1 MGYSDLEHHQW
12 PNNGEIDIIEGVN
25 FQAQNAMTLHTNS
38 NCTLMSQDC
47 SGGCGIE
54 NGGTPSFGDGFNGH
68 AGGIYALEWTS
79 DVINIFYF
87 ARSDIPAD
95 ALSESPNPTG
105 WGNPTASFVG
115 GSGCTIDEHFSD
127 HQIVFDTTFC
137 GMFLSLTHS
146 NKHASW
152 LPWLM

>member
-1 MGYSDLEHHQW
+1 MGYSDPEHHQW

-25 FQAQNAMTLHTNS
+25 YQAQNAMTLHTNS
-38 NCTLMSQDC
+38 NCTLMNQDC
-47 SGGCGIE
+47 GGGCGIE
-54 NGGTPSFGDGFNGH
+54 NGGTASFGDGFNGH

-79 DVINIFYF
+79 DAINIFFF

-95 ALSESPNPTG
+95 ALSESPNPAG

-115 GSGCTIDEHFSD
+115 GCTIDEHFND

-137 GMFLSLTHS
+137 GMFPSLTHS
-146 NKHASW
+146 
-152 LPWLM
+152 LTQTC